1 MLSTDLKRLVRNG
14 ETSRLEFKKKVNQP
28 QRILREIVAFA
39 NTGGGILLIGV
50 DDDRNIVGVRDS
62 MEEMEA
68 LNKSLNDLVR
78 PKINFEIELVP
89 VTKKRN
95 VLSYNIRESR
105 NKPHY
110 LNPSRTSKH
119 GVVYYRYQDKSIKAS
134 KELIEVIRKRKR
146 LKKGYLLQY
155 GPVEEQL
162 IKTVSANSNMTINQ
176 ILTSTN
182 LSQKT
187 VSRALIKLVLA
198 NVLDIE
204 PRDGEDI
211 YNYKE
216 TALN

>member
-1 MLSTDLKRLVRNG
+1 MLSTDLKRLVQNG
-14 ETSRLEFKKKVNQP
+14 ETTRLEFKKKVNQP

-39 NTGGGILLIGV
+39 NTEGGILLIGV

-62 MEEMEA
+62 MEEIEA

-78 PKINFEIELVP
+78 PKINFKIELVP
-89 VTKKRN
+89 ITKKRN

-105 NKPHY
+105 NKLHY
-110 LNPSRTSKH
+110 LNPSPTSKH

-162 IKTVSANSNMTINQ
+162 VKAVSANTNMTINQ
-176 ILTSTN
+176 VLGSTN
-182 LSQKT
+182 LTHKT
-187 VSRALIKLVLA
+187 VSKALIKLVLA
-198 NVLDIE
+198 NVLDME

-216 TALN
+216 TA